1 MREAKV
7 EERAKYRTTIDTLLQ
22 RDTEYAK
29 INDKPP
35 ETIQVSRR
43 ELEQE
48 HTHLLGRLQQLRR
61 LLGYQ
66 PLPTG
71 KQLRREYSK

>member
-1 MREAKV
+1 MSEAPV
-7 EERAKYRTTIDTLLQ
+7 PYLLQ
-22 RDTEYAK
+22 TVDNHDTIK
-29 INDKPP
+29 SRSPDI
-35 ETIQVSRR
+35 ILVSRA

-71 KQLRREYSK
+71 KQLRRDGCK

>member
-1 MREAKV
+1 MSVGETGVNYLVQTEQKH
-7 EERAKYRTTIDTLLQ
+7 DTMGA
-22 RDTEYAK
+22 R
-29 INDKPP
+29 PP
-35 ETIQVSRR
+35 VIQVART

-48 HTHLLGRLQQLRR
+48 HMYLLGRVQQLRR

-71 KQLRREYSK
+71 KQVRRERSE

>member
-1 MREAKV
+1 MGETPVA
-7 EERAKYRTTIDTLLQ
+7 YLLQ
-22 RDTEYAK
+22 SGGNYAN
-29 INDKPP
+29 ISGKPTD
-35 ETIQVSRR
+35 TIQVSRA

-71 KQLRREYSK
+71 KQLRREGCK